1 MGCPPILYDQGMAH
15 DPVYELRRAV
25 SAAGRH
31 HQPGD
36 LILIGVSGGADSLAL
51 AAIAARDTESGL
63 RFGAV
68 VVDHMLQPGSD
79 AVAANAAQQCRELG
93 LDPVLE
99 THVHVSTGPGS
110 GGLEQAA
117 RIARRTALLN
127 AAEDYDAAAI
137 WLAHTADDQAETVFL
152 GLLRGSGP
160 RSMAGM
166 RDRDGIW
173 ERPLLKLDRATVRAA
188 LTQLGITAFED
199 PHNEDRRFTRVKI
212 RHDIL
217 PLLER
222 ELGEHIPEQLVR
234 SAELFRDDTD
244 ALDAMAEEWYATHE
258 PLPIF
263 GLQELPRALRTRVIR
278 LAILDRGAPPN
289 GLAKDHIDAVEHLV
303 MEPNTTGPV
312 RLPGLFQVNKDRAA
326 GVITFQPTE

>member
-1 MGCPPILYDQGMAH
+1 MAH
-15 DPVYELRRAV
+15 DPVYEVRRAV

-51 AAIAARDTESGL
+51 AAVAAQDTDSGL

-68 VVDHMLQPGSD
+68 IVDHMLQPGSD
-79 AVAANAAQQCRELG
+79 DVAAKAAEQCRQFG
-93 LDPVLE
+93 LNPVIA
-99 THVHVSTGPGS
+99 THVHVNTGPGS

-127 AAEDYDAAAI
+127 AADEQDATAI
-137 WLAHTADDQAETVFL
+137 WLAHTADDQAETVLL

-166 RDRDGIW
+166 RERDGIW
-173 ERPLLKLDRATVRAA
+173 ERPLLELDRATVRAA
-188 LTQLGITAFED
+188 LTQLGVTAFED
-199 PHNEDRRFTRVKI
+199 PHNEDRRFARVKV
-212 RHDIL
+212 RHDVL
-217 PLLER
+217 PMLER
-222 ELGEHIPEQLVR
+222 ALGEHIPEQLVR

-244 ALDAMAEEWYATHE
+244 ALDAMAETWYSEHRA
-258 PLPIF
+258 LPIDA
-263 GLQELPRALRTRVIR
+263 LQALPRALRTRVIR
-278 LAILDRGAPPN
+278 LAILDHGAPPN

-303 MEPNTTGPV
+303 MEPNTSGPV
-312 RLPGLFQVNKDRAA
+312 RLPGLVSVSKDRAA
-326 GVITFQPTE
+326 GVITIHTTE

>member
-1 MGCPPILYDQGMAH
+1 MGCLLILYDQGMAH
-15 DPVYELRRAV
+15 DPVYEVRRAV

-51 AAIAARDTESGL
+51 AAVAAKDTESGL

-79 AVAANAAQQCRELG
+79 AVAAKAAQQCCDLG
-93 LDPVLE
+93 LDPVVE
-99 THVHVSTGPGS
+99 THVHVNTGPGS

-117 RIARRTALLN
+117 RIARRTALIN
-127 AAEDYDAAAI
+127 AAEDYDASAI
-137 WLAHTADDQAETVFL
+137 WLAHTADDQAETVLL

-166 RDRDGIW
+166 RERDGIW
-173 ERPLLKLDRATVRAA
+173 ERPLLDLTRDTVRAA
-188 LTQLGITAFED
+188 LAQLGISAFDD
-199 PHNEDRRFTRVKI
+199 PHNEDRRFARVKI
-212 RHDIL
+212 RHEVL
-217 PLLER
+217 PFLER
-222 ELGEHIPEQLVR
+222 ELGEHISDHLVR
-234 SAELFRDDTD
+234 GAELFRDDND
-244 ALDAMAEEWYATHE
+244 ALDALAEDWYRDHRQ
-258 PLPIF
+258 LPIA
-263 GLQELPRALRTRVIR
+263 GLQELPRATRTRVIR

-312 RLPGLFQVNKDRAA
+312 RLPGLMQVRKDRAA
-326 GVITFQPTE
+326 GVITFEPTE

>member
-1 MGCPPILYDQGMAH
+1 MAH
-15 DPVYELRRAV
+15 DPVYEVRRAV

-68 VVDHMLQPGSD
+68 IVDHMLQPGSD
-79 AVAANAAQQCRELG
+79 VVAAKAAEQCREFG
-93 LDPVLE
+93 LDPVIE
-99 THVHVSTGPGS
+99 AHVHVNTGPGS

-127 AAEDYDAAAI
+127 AADEQDAAAI
-137 WLAHTADDQAETVFL
+137 WLAHTADDQAETVLL
-152 GLLRGSGP
+152 GLVRGSGP

-173 ERPLLKLDRATVRAA
+173 ERPLLELDRVTVRAA
-188 LTQLGITAFED
+188 LAQLGVTAFED
-199 PHNEDRRFTRVKI
+199 PHNEDRRFVRVRV
-212 RHDIL
+212 RHDVL
-217 PLLER
+217 PILER
-222 ELGEHIPEQLVR
+222 ELGEHISEQLVR

-244 ALDAMAEEWYATHE
+244 ALDAMADTWYSAHRS
-258 PLPIF
+258 LPISA
-263 GLQELPRALRTRVIR
+263 LQELPRALRTRVIR
-278 LAILDRGAPPN
+278 LAVLDHGAPPN

-303 MEPNTTGPV
+303 MEPNTSGPV
-312 RLPGLFQVNKDRAA
+312 RLPGLLNVSKDRAA
-326 GVITFQPTE
+326 GVITIHTTE